1 MEIQY
6 HLLLSILISS
16 LHIQFEL
23 RPEKRIL
30 WGNIKGAIMP
40 NIAKVLREE
49 ISRISR
55 HEAKVAVTPVRKAN
69 AKVRPDVVDLKNRLS
84 VLEKEIKRL
93 NIVVI
98 NLVSTQPA
106 PAAAPV
112 DDKVRILGRGV
123 KSLRRKLGLT
133 QEELGKLTGVSLGG
147 VRAWERQKGMLKLK
161 DASKAAIM
169 AIKGIGK
176 AEARK
181 RLDAMKPVKKVVA
194 KARKTVKAHRRRK

>member
-1 MEIQY
+1 
-6 HLLLSILISS
+6 
-16 LHIQFEL
+16 
-23 RPEKRIL
+23 
-30 WGNIKGAIMP
+30 MP

-55 HEAKVAVTPVRKAN
+55 HEAKVAVTPVRKSN
-69 AKVRPDVVDLKNRLS
+69 AKVRPDVAALKNRAAT
-84 VLEKEIKRL
+84 LEKEVKRL

-98 NLVSTQPA
+98 NLVSAQPA

-161 DASKAAIM
+161 DTSKAAII

-176 AEARK
+176 TEARK
-181 RLDAMKPVKKVVA
+181 RLDAMKSAKKVVA
-194 KARKTVKAHRRRK
+194 KARKVSKGGKVRRRRK

>member
-1 MEIQY
+1 
-6 HLLLSILISS
+6 
-16 LHIQFEL
+16 
-23 RPEKRIL
+23 
-30 WGNIKGAIMP
+30 MP

-69 AKVRPDVVDLKNRLS
+69 AKVRPDVAYLKNR
-84 VLEKEIKRL
+84 VTTLEKELKRL

-106 PAAAPV
+106 PAAAHV
-112 DDKVRILGRGV
+112 NDKVRILGRGV

-147 VRAWERQKGMLKLK
+147 VRAWERQQGMLKLK
-161 DASKAAIM
+161 DASKAAILS
-169 AIKGIGK
+169 IKGIGK

-181 RLDAMKPVKKVVA
+181 RLDAMKPTKKVVA
-194 KARKTVKAHRRRK
+194 KDRKAAKARRSRK

>member
-1 MEIQY
+1 
-6 HLLLSILISS
+6 
-16 LHIQFEL
+16 
-23 RPEKRIL
+23 
-30 WGNIKGAIMP
+30 MP

-55 HEAKVAVTPVRKAN
+55 HEAKVAVTPVRKSN
-69 AKVRPDVVDLKNRLS
+69 AKVRPDVADLKNR
-84 VLEKEIKRL
+84 VTMLEKEVKRL
-93 NIVVI
+93 NVLVV
-98 NLVSTQPA
+98 NLASTQPA

-133 QEELGKLTGVSLGG
+133 QEELGILTGVSLGG
-147 VRAWERQKGMLKLK
+147 VRAWERQPGMLKLK

-176 AEARK
+176 VEARK
-181 RLDAMKPVKKVVA
+181 RLDAMKPVKKVVS
-194 KARKTVKAHRRRK
+194 KARKAVKASRRRK

>member
-1 MEIQY
+1 
-6 HLLLSILISS
+6 
-16 LHIQFEL
+16 
-23 RPEKRIL
+23 
-30 WGNIKGAIMP
+30 MP

-55 HEAKVAVTPVRKAN
+55 HEAKVAVMPVRKSN
-69 AKVRPDVVDLKNRLS
+69 AKVRPDVADLKNRLS
-84 VLEKEIKRL
+84 ALEKEVKRL

-106 PAAAPV
+106 PATAPV

-133 QEELGKLTGVSLGG
+133 QEEFAKLTGVSAQG
-147 VRAWERQKGMLKLK
+147 VRFWERQPGMLNLK

-176 AEARK
+176 VEARQ
-181 RLDAMKPVKKVVA
+181 RLDAMKPVKKVVP
-194 KARKTVKAHRRRK
+194 KARKVAKGGKARRRRK

>member
-1 MEIQY
+1 
-6 HLLLSILISS
+6 
-16 LHIQFEL
+16 
-23 RPEKRIL
+23 
-30 WGNIKGAIMP
+30 MP

-69 AKVRPDVVDLKNRLS
+69 AKVRPDVADLKNR
-84 VLEKEIKRL
+84 VTTLEKEVKRL

-133 QEELGKLTGVSLGG
+133 QDEFAKLTGVSPHG
-147 VRAWERQKGMLKLK
+147 VRFWERQPGMLKLK
-161 DASKAAIM
+161 AASKAAILS
-169 AIKGIGK
+169 IKGIGK
-176 AEARK
+176 VEARK
-181 RLDAMKPVKKVVA
+181 RLDQMKPAKKVVV
-194 KARKTVKAHRRRK
+194 KARKAVKARRRRK

>member
-1 MEIQY
+1 
-6 HLLLSILISS
+6 
-16 LHIQFEL
+16 
-23 RPEKRIL
+23 
-30 WGNIKGAIMP
+30 MP

-55 HEAKVAVTPVRKAN
+55 HEAKVAVTPVRKSA
-69 AKVRPDVVDLKNRLS
+69 AKVRPDVADLKNR
-84 VLEKEIKRL
+84 VTTLEKEVKRL

-133 QEELGKLTGVSLGG
+133 QDELGKLTGVSLGG
-147 VRAWERQKGMLKLK
+147 VRAWERQQGMLKLK
-161 DASKAAIM
+161 DASKAAILS
-169 AIKGIGK
+169 IKGIGK

-181 RLDAMKPVKKVVA
+181 RLDAMKPTKKVVA
-194 KARKTVKAHRRRK
+194 KARKVSKSGKARRRKK

>member
-1 MEIQY
+1 
-6 HLLLSILISS
+6 
-16 LHIQFEL
+16 
-23 RPEKRIL
+23 
-30 WGNIKGAIMP
+30 MP

-69 AKVRPDVVDLKNRLS
+69 AKVRPDVADLKNR
-84 VLEKEIKRL
+84 VTTLEKEVKRL

>member
-1 MEIQY
+1 MAPTWLT
-6 HLLLSILISS
+6 HASRLTSFLL
-16 LHIQFEL
+16 
-23 RPEKRIL
+23 PTGAPKRQRSKPPL
-30 WGNIKGAIMP
+30 
-40 NIAKVLREE
+40 
-49 ISRISR
+49 
-55 HEAKVAVTPVRKAN
+55 
-69 AKVRPDVVDLKNRLS
+69 
-84 VLEKEIKRL
+84 
-93 NIVVI
+93 VVI

-123 KSLRRKLGLT
+123 KSLRRKFGLT

-181 RLDAMKPVKKVVA
+181 RLDAMKPVKKIVA
-194 KARKTVKAHRRRK
+194 KVRKVSKSGKARRRRK